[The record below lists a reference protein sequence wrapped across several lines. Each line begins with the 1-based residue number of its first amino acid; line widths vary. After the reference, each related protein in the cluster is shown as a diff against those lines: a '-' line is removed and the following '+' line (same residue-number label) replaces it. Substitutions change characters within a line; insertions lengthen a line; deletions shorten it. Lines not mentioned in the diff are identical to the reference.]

1 MQKIEIRPYFG
12 AHDREIRA
20 LILGIQNGEAG
31 IGLSLREQPDLLD
44 IRRAYQEPGGEFRLA
59 LSGGRAIGTIGLR
72 MEPQHCAILKKFFV
86 DAAHRSQGV
95 GGALCRE
102 LPAFAMAAPG
112 WSTSFWI
119 PLRRPMPRTVSMS
132 GPDSAPSPG
141 RRFPF
146 RIPTPTG
153 TASSIS
159 QTCELPLPPRPPG
172 QGPGRR
178 TAGRAGR
185 EGRGSSRLPGGRGA
199 RRLPRPAHHPSPAG
213 EAGAALRG
221 FRALVRSVRPALP
234 GGRRVVF
241 PGGDPGG
248 SSRASQHCVLEEIPG
263 ILKDPKNR
271 RPQRAAVSVYSSVSS
286 TGFP

>member
-185 EGRGSSRLPGGRGA
+185 EGRGLFPPAFRADEEHALSLDRHITLHRLVKREPPYGDFVPWYDQYGRRCPGDAGWFSPEEILADLLG
-199 RRLPRPAHHPSPAG
+199 LPSIAFWKKY
-213 EAGAALRG
+213 RG
-221 FRALVRSVRPALP
+221 F
-234 GGRRVVF
+234 
-241 PGGDPGG
+241 
-248 SSRASQHCVLEEIPG
+248 
-263 ILKDPKNR
+263 
-271 RPQRAAVSVYSSVSS
+271 
-286 TGFP
+286 